1 MSELGGIGYVAA
13 GWVHETAR
21 AHAVERGRHEAF
33 IRNRLLAAMAIAAL
47 APLYLALH
55 GAPALWEA
63 LIFLLALAPLASI
76 AWLSRSGDLVVAH
89 AISAIACI
97 LASITIACGL
107 GGLSGA
113 ALLWL
118 ALAPMEA
125 FFARSARL
133 LAGVSLAA
141 GCALALIFCGVGS
154 GAIPADVPGALV
166 LNGFYAAAAL
176 ASATA
181 MAFGA
186 TAIEAHRERGRE
198 LGEARL
204 ATLAGAL
211 GDPLLRHDRNGLVLH
226 VSRESEGLFGLGLRD
241 LAGRGLFER
250 ILVQDRP
257 AFLKTLS
264 DASNGSAS
272 ARAEF
277 RLRIGRSADE
287 GSAHAEPVFRWVE
300 MRARRLM
307 IEGRNAMEADGACVI
322 SILRDISR
330 EKHAELDREEAL
342 AAAARASDAKD
353 RLLAN
358 LSHELRTPLNAIIGF
373 SEILANEAIMPDAM
387 ARRREY
393 AGIINA
399 SGQHLLSVVNAILD
413 MSKIEAGCFEIAGEA
428 LDMAA
433 LIASCCDMIK
443 LKAEQSGLA
452 LERDCA
458 TGLPQVVADERAC
471 KQILINLLSNA
482 VKFTPAGGQVRVSA
496 RIEGGSLA
504 IEVADTGVGVK
515 QSDLSRLGEAFFQAG
530 GTAVSNRQGTGLG
543 LSVVRGLV
551 GLHGGAISISSAL
564 GHGTSVKVLLPINGG
579 VCAQRRV
586 SAPIEVIPPSV
597 QTAARAPVAGVT
609 IAKVKKVA

>member
-21 AHAVERGRHEAF
+21 AHALEMGRHEAF

-47 APLYLALH
+47 APIYLALH

-63 LIFLLALAPLASI
+63 LVFLLALAPLASI
-76 AWLSRSGDLVVAH
+76 AWLSRSGDLAVAH
-89 AISAIACI
+89 AISAGACI

-125 FFARSARL
+125 LFARSARL

-141 GCALALIFCGVGS
+141 GCALALILCGVGS
-154 GAIPADVPGALV
+154 GAIPADVQGALV
-166 LNGFYAAAAL
+166 LNGFYVAAAL
-176 ASATA
+176 ASASA

-186 TAIEAHRERGRE
+186 TAIEATCERSQE

-226 VSRESEGLFGLGLRD
+226 VSRESESLFGLGLRD

-277 RLRIGRSADE
+277 RLRIGLLADE
-287 GSAHAEPVFRWVE
+287 RAAHAEPVFRWVE

-443 LKAEQSGLA
+443 LKAEQSGLR

-530 GTAVSNRQGTGLG
+530 GTAVSNAQGTGLG

-579 VCAQRRV
+579 VSAQRRA
-586 SAPIEVIPPSV
+586 SAPIEVIPPSA
-597 QTAARAPVAGVT
+597 QTAARANVAGAT